1 MATATIHEAESDL
14 SRLIARVEAGEDIV
28 IARDRDPVVR
38 LVATTARSEPR
49 RPGRLK
55 SIPALPNY
63 SFFFDPLPDDELRLW
78 QGHGSGPMD

>member
-1 MATATIHEAESDL
+1 MATLTIHEAESDL

-55 SIPALPNY
+55 SIPALPN

-78 QGHGSGPMD
+78 EGHGSDPMN